1 MKSLEE
7 LKKSVLEDGII
18 DADEVN
24 EIREV
29 LFADGKIDKE
39 EAEFLFELN
48 DAVSGHNNHSSWK
61 DLMVEAVSSF
71 VLDDEESPNEID
83 DEEADW
89 LIAKVQGDGQ
99 IDEIERAILD
109 NIKKKAVKVSPKL
122 HVLL

>member
-1 MKSLEE
+1 MKSLVE

-122 HVLL
+122 QVLL